1 LPDLA
6 AFQRRFAAAL
16 VDPAGPHPLAGRPG
30 FAVYRNNSAKAAID
44 ALRAAY
50 PTVGMLV
57 GEGSFERLALDFFRR
72 GPPAAP
78 VLADYGHG
86 FADHLEGQLQ
96 LHDLPYLS
104 DVARIDRLRL
114 EAHLACDADVLQP
127 AALAGIDGAGWMK
140 LRLKLH
146 PAARF
151 AWLNMPAMTIWLAH
165 QHGEPTQAL
174 EPVWQAEGALLT
186 RPDQAVVANEIGRA
200 EHRLLSGLRLGETI
214 GEAAAAVARTYPET
228 DISRLFA
235 KLIASGAFLDLDNKE
250 VNHGDDR

>member
-16 VDPAGPHPLAGRPG
+16 VDPAAPHPFAGQPG
-30 FAVYRNNSAKAAID
+30 FAVYRNNSARAAIE

-50 PTVGMLV
+50 PTVAMLL
-57 GEGSFERLALDFFRR
+57 GDRRFEQLALDFFRR
-72 GPPAAP
+72 RPPASP
-78 VLADYGHG
+78 VLADYGDG
-86 FADHLEGQLQ
+86 FADHLEDRLG
-96 LHDLPYLS
+96 LHELPYLP
-104 DVARIDRLRL
+104 DVARIDRLNL
-114 EAHLACDADVLQP
+114 EAHLAPDGAVLR
-127 AALAGIDGAGWMK
+127 AASLAGIDGAGWLR

-151 AWLNMPAMTIWLAH
+151 AWLSTPAMTIWLAH
-165 QHGEPTQAL
+165 QQAEPIEAL
-174 EPVWQAEGALLT
+174 EPAWRAEGALLT
-186 RPDQAVVANEIGRA
+186 RPDDAVVPTPIDRA
-200 EHRLLSGLRLGETI
+200 EHRLLFGLRLGETI

-250 VNHGDDR
+250 